1 MKKSILLGVAAAFL
15 IAAPGSAKDAEPA
28 FSLDTPIEKIAAN
41 PAGLALIE
49 AELTGLLAH
58 PNYEQYKTR
67 SINELSVM
75 LGGSPPERL
84 AAMDKMLRAIP
95 ADTAKP
101 TAVATDQSI
110 ATAGASPVPGK

>member
-41 PAGLALIE
+41 PAGRALIE

-58 PNYEQYKTR
+58 PNYPQYKTK

-84 AAMDKMLRAIP
+84 AAMDKKLRAIP
-95 ADTAKP
+95 ADAARS
-101 TAVATDQSI
+101 TAVATDQPV
-110 ATAGASPVPGK
+110 ARAEASPAPGK